1 MENRSEKQSIVG
13 TLICLIT
20 AVLLS
25 LPASSYAFQDPGRAI
40 QPPEVEYFSREDA
53 SRVMTLREA
62 VAQALQASF
71 AVYDLEQQY
80 LQQAY
85 GLENAKRRLRT
96 NVHFNSTLPGI
107 SQQITPDLLS
117 QGGGDPQLVFLKD
130 NQAWVYG
137 GVEVRQPL
145 ITNGHVSLTGNL
157 VGYDASRDLPASTV
171 NSRSVQPSVGIRLNQ
186 PLFQYNEVKGQLR
199 SAELSFESL
208 RLRYTEEELRL
219 VNEVSRQFYAL
230 FAQQSALEL
239 AVDRYRQSDRNWKS
253 GLRRQEAGLIPETEV
268 LQLEVT
274 RANDLDAME
283 SARNTLE
290 QQQFQF
296 NRLVGLPLEERV
308 WVRANLDYEQIE
320 VDIDRAL
327 DLAFSN
333 RSDIR
338 RAEIDLETRRIDL
351 QRIVSQGR
359 PNLQLNA
366 AYDLAGNSSLTA
378 APEDS
383 WSYHLQEA
391 LDQDNRSPNTN
402 VSLTLSIP
410 LFDWG
415 RNESLVQRRLSEI
428 RVLEEQAEQVR
439 QDLVQT
445 VTNRVRAVES
455 AQRRLEIQNQNVEV
469 ARKSYD
475 FTQKRFDRGEI
486 TTVELAQAQDQLN
499 QTLTNRLNA
508 LISYELAKADLK
520 EITLWDWETDQP
532 AQRLTTP
539 PQPFEHKP

>member
-1 MENRSEKQSIVG
+1 MKTRDDHRDTLRIVIALL
-13 TLICLIT
+13 TL
-20 AVLLS
+20 VLSS
-25 LPASSYAFQDPGRAI
+25 LPVSAGAFQDPGAQARLP
-40 QPPEVEYFSREDA
+40 QVEYFTQEDA
-53 SRVMTLREA
+53 SRVMSLQQA
-62 VAQALQASF
+62 IDQALQASF
-71 AVYDLEQQY
+71 SVYDLEQQY

-117 QGGGDPQLVFLKD
+117 QGGGDPELVFLKD

-137 GVEVRQPL
+137 GLEVRQPL
-145 ITNGHVSLTGNL
+145 ITNGHISLTSNL
-157 VGYDASRDLPASTV
+157 VGYDASRDLPATTV
-171 NSRSVQPSVGIRLNQ
+171 NSRSVQPSVGIRFNQ

-239 AVDRYRQSDRNWKS
+239 VVDRYRQSDRNYRS
-253 GLRRQEAGLIPETEV
+253 GLRRQQAGLIPETEV
-268 LQLEVT
+268 MQLEVT
-274 RANDLDAME
+274 RANDMDAME
-283 SARNTLE
+283 SARNILE

-296 NRLVGLPLEERV
+296 DRLVGLSLEEQV
-308 WVRANLDYEQIE
+308 WAQASLDYEPIE
-320 VDIDRAL
+320 VDVDRAL
-327 DLAFSN
+327 ELAFAN

-338 RAEIDLETRRIDL
+338 RSEIELETRRIQL
-351 QRIVSQGR
+351 QQTVSQGR
-359 PNLQLNA
+359 ANLQLNA
-366 AYDLAGNSSLTA
+366 SYDITGNSSLTA
-378 APEDS
+378 APEDT

-391 LDQDNRSPNTN
+391 LDRDNRSPNTN
-402 VSLTLSIP
+402 VSLTLSVP

-428 RVLEEQAEQVR
+428 RVLEERVDQVR

-445 VTNRVRAVES
+445 ITNRVRAVES

-469 ARKSYD
+469 ARRSYE

-486 TTVELAQAQDQLN
+486 TTVELAQAQDQLA
-499 QTLTNRLNA
+499 QTETNRLNA
-508 LISYELAKADLK
+508 LIAYELAKADLK

-532 AQRLTTP
+532 VQRLTEP
-539 PQPFEHKP
+539 PQPFEHRP